1 MNKLLGLLLVGLVA
15 AACAGPGE
23 PPATQPAAPPSATVP
38 APSATPGTAAPPS
51 ASPAHTLV
59 ITLAKGRVEPNGER
73 VNLNRGDTVRL
84 QISSDRDDEI
94 HVHGVDRTVQVKAGE
109 PVSADFVVEQTG
121 RYEIESHHPELLI
134 AVLQVR

>member
-23 PPATQPAAPPSATVP
+23 PPATQPAATPSPTVPSAP
-38 APSATPGTAAPPS
+38 RCR

>member
-23 PPATQPAAPPSATVP
+23 PSATPSAPAATPSAT
-38 APSATPGTAAPPS
+38 AGPSTAAS
-51 ASPAHTLV
+51 AAPAHTLV
-59 ITLAKGRVEPNGER
+59 ITLAKGKVEPNGER
-73 VNLNRGDTVRL
+73 INLNRGDTVRL
-84 QISSDRDDEI
+84 EITSDRDDEI
-94 HVHGVDRTVQVKAGE
+94 HVHGVDKSVEVKAGKRA
-109 PVSADFVVEQTG
+109 SADFVVEQTG